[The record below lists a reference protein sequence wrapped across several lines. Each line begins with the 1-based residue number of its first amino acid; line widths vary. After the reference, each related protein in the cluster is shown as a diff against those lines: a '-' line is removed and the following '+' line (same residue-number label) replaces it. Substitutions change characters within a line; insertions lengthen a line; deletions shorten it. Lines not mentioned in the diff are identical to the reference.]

1 MSEKKQNWP
10 KALANAINLGT
21 SVAAAIAIGLLGGR
35 WLDDKFGTE
44 PLITILGL
52 LLGVATAGKMM
63 WERLMAD
70 NVEYSPPD
78 AGEKKEPAST
88 EGKRLLEDEEEASK
102 DPEDEP
108 WDPLF

>member
-1 MSEKKQNWP
+1 MSERKQNWP

-35 WLDDKFGTE
+35 WLDGKFGTD

-63 WERLMAD
+63 WERLMVD
-70 NVEYSPPD
+70 NVENSPPGLGGNQKPATAD
-78 AGEKKEPAST
+78 EKRPP
-88 EGKRLLEDEEEASK
+88 EDEEETPK
-102 DPEDEP
+102 DPKDEP